1 MADENKIAGEVI
13 SDDELEKVSGGT
25 FNKNRYNKCDYWD
38 AGIQVIDH
46 FFAKDEFI
54 WNNENIG
61 YTNANAVTFF
71 KRQTGKIPQ
80 SVKEAMD
87 YKRTHHDAYQYE
99 EGKSDFKDFVT
110 FKRIHA

>member
-1 MADENKIAGEVI
+1 MADEKKLAEEIM

-25 FNKNRYNKCDYWD
+25 FNKNRYDKRDYWD

-61 YTNANAVTFF
+61 YYNANAVTFF
-71 KRQTGKIPQ
+71 KRQTGKSPQ
-80 SVKEAMD
+80 TVKEALD
-87 YKRTHHDAYQYE
+87 YKGKHFDEYQGE
-99 EGKSDFKDFVT
+99 PGKSDFKDFIT